1 MMARQVRERSR
12 QMWNAS
18 WASGE
23 GKLMSVRILII
34 SWTNTHETHGRP
46 NVFLDLWLS

>member
-18 WASGE
+18 WESGE
-23 GKLMSVRILII
+23 GKLMSVRIVII
-34 SWTNTHETHGRP
+34 S
-46 NVFLDLWLS
+46 